1 MKIYDVLM
9 NTPLGQRKGVL
20 KAKIENGKLTGFL
33 SLFGHT
39 EPIEGTVDENG
50 NCSLR
55 GKFIT
60 LMQSVDFAADGTID
74 CDTLRFAIKGDCG
87 CYEIIGQRRD
97 QGESDTK

>member
-9 NTPLGQRKGVL
+9 NTPLGKRKGEL

-50 NCSLR
+50 NCSLK

-60 LMQSVDFAADGTID
+60 LMQSVEFTADGTID
-74 CDTLRFAIKGDCG
+74 WDTLRLAIKGDCG
-87 CYEIIGQRRD
+87 YYEIIGQLRK
-97 QGESDTK
+97 QGERDTK